1 MRWVGSARFGAAGLG
16 LRVGPMNKPLQ
27 RRFALIKWERLE
39 AWLVVKAQ
47 LLIAVNLL
55 RAARL
60 LHRVGMIS
68 DGGVEHAIKL
78 SGDLTNRAHAVW
90 GAYHLIR
97 NRLKADAD
105 AFIGERDQR
114 RDR

>member
-1 MRWVGSARFGAAGLG
+1 M
-16 LRVGPMNKPLQ
+16 KTPLQ
-27 RRFALIKWERLE
+27 RRFALMKWERLE

-47 LLIAVNLL
+47 LIMAVNLL
-55 RAARL
+55 RAARV

-78 SGDLTNRAHAVW
+78 SADLTKRANAKW
-90 GAYHLIR
+90 DAYYLMR
-97 NRLKADAD
+97 NRLKADAE
-105 AFIGERDQR
+105 AFIRGRDQR

>member
-1 MRWVGSARFGAAGLG
+1 M
-16 LRVGPMNKPLQ
+16 RVGPMNKPLQ
-27 RRFALIKWERLE
+27 RRFALVKWERLE

-47 LLIAVNLL
+47 LIIAVNLL

-78 SGDLTNRAHAVW
+78 SADLTNRANAVW
-90 GAYHLIR
+90 DAYHLMR
-97 NRLKADAD
+97 NRLKADAE
-105 AFIGERDQR
+105 AFIRERDKR